1 MDVRYSHDGL
11 HRLLK
16 AETGKAGSGG
26 SFTVAGLV
34 DNWSA
39 MGLSQTRN
47 WNGAGGPGWRGP
59 STPARSGTLT
69 PSGSAVQ
76 CAAVRGRARE
86 LA

>member
-39 MGLSQTRN
+39 MGLSQTGN
-47 WNGAGGPGWRGP
+47 WNGAGGPG
-59 STPARSGTLT
+59 
-69 PSGSAVQ
+69 
-76 CAAVRGRARE
+76 
-86 LA
+86 

>member
-16 AETGKAGSGG
+16 ADTGTAGSGG

-39 MGLSQTRN
+39 LALSQTGN
-47 WNGAGGPGWRGP
+47 WNGAGGPG
-59 STPARSGTLT
+59 
-69 PSGSAVQ
+69 
-76 CAAVRGRARE
+76 
-86 LA
+86 